1 MNLLLQPDQDWLASL
16 NRHPD
21 LKERINSWLSMVEDS
36 EGDFEKADEAE
47 WRIIQAVRQ
56 IGNKLL
62 TSWSPSRINN

>member
-1 MNLLLQPDQDWLASL
+1 
-16 NRHPD
+16 
-21 LKERINSWLSMVEDS
+21 MVEDS

-62 TSWSPSRINN
+62 TSGKVVTYKNTMVLAYR